1 MGVPDQ
7 PLLCLNKGGLCV
19 LRTQQEYNAGIYC
32 RLSVDDGT
40 NNESM
45 SIGNQ
50 KQMLSEYVSKNGWN
64 IEEIYIEACGII

>member
-1 MGVPDQ
+1 MA
-7 PLLCLNKGGLCV
+7 
-19 LRTQQEYNAGIYC
+19 QQDYRVGIYC

-50 KQMLSEYVSKNGWN
+50 RSMLTDYVTKNGWH
-64 IEEIYIEACGII
+64 IKDIYIDDGFSGVNLSEVR